1 VDRCLYRVG
10 PQEGLTLLAA
20 LVVAGAPAWRIAQ
33 LLERGGARVNA
44 RSRTLGTTALSHQ
57 GIIAASARLLLARP
71 DVDVNLLDE
80 DGYSALANHCTDEVW
95 DDEDGERQADAV
107 VALLLERPDIG
118 ASLYAKPV
126 AVQARTGRLF
136 GRASPLVHAAMHG
149 RAGAARLILA
159 VRGLDLRAAR
169 VDEALV
175 AAMRLVYTHNFA
187 DAAKGRKVSREI
199 SGLLLATGAVDPHFE
214 AAAEDYFAGTLGKE
228 GLLNVAL
235 RCHRAVAA
243 ETVRTLR
250 ALRPTID
257 PNRRGPDGR
266 TPLLLLAESHGADA
280 DTVRALLSTGPADG
294 AGVGVDFAVTDEHGR
309 SALHIACDAGNSSV
323 VGALLAAPAYAPPD
337 CRPVLAA
344 RWSDAIFERFDP
356 NEHAAALSAVEEL
369 AEPLRPDGAGSSS
382 LKLLDVL
389 RGDARFLMQG
399 DGAKAKVSLR
409 RRRGGGGEAAS
420 LSAGAS
426 APAPAAGPALAD
438 VNARDKFGRTALIA
452 ACIGIAR
459 GYDSPA
465 ARRPPPPN
473 SYRACAYELL
483 KNPAVE
489 VCEISGNSLALRVLA
504 RRPDDGAAC
513 ALARAIAER
522 SGGPSIGLD
531 VILTRER
538 ERLAATVAA
547 IAANEREAS
556 GSKSRGVSARKQA
569 FMQGQ
574 LSARAAG
581 LEELRASCEARVRA
595 AEEQLRTHGPHGVAA
610 LLPWRPAPGAPEEG
624 DEAAVNFVFVDA
636 RLKAPPGLM

>member
-1 VDRCLYRVG
+1 M
-10 PQEGLTLLAA
+10 
-20 LVVAGAPAWRIAQ
+20 
-33 LLERGGARVNA
+33 
-44 RSRTLGTTALSHQ
+44 
-57 GIIAASARLLLARP
+57 
-71 DVDVNLLDE
+71 NLLDE
-80 DGYSALANHCTDEVW
+80 DGYSALADHCTGEFW
-95 DDEDGERQADAV
+95 DDEQGERQSDAV
-107 VALLLERPDIG
+107 IALLLERPDIG

-126 AVQARTGRLF
+126 ALQARTGRLL

-149 RAGAARLILA
+149 RAGAVRLILA

-175 AAMRLVYTHNFA
+175 AAMRLVYTHRFA
-187 DAAKGRKVSREI
+187 DAEKGREVSNEI
-199 SGLLLATGAVDPHFE
+199 SSMLLATGAVDPHFE
-214 AAAEDYFAGTLGKE
+214 TAAEDYFAGPQGKE

-250 ALRPTID
+250 ALRPAID

-266 TPLLLLAESHGADA
+266 TPLLLLAASHGADA
-280 DTVRALLSTGPADG
+280 DTVRALLSTGPADC
-294 AGVGVDFAVTDEHGR
+294 AGVEVDFAVTDEHGR
-309 SALHIACDAGNSSV
+309 SALHIACDAGNTSV

-344 RWSDAIFERFDP
+344 RWGDAVFERFDP
-356 NEHAAALSAVEEL
+356 NEHAAALSVVEVL
-369 AEPLRPDGAGSSS
+369 AAPLRPDGAGSSS

-389 RGDARFLMQG
+389 RGDARFLVQG

-409 RRRGGGGEAAS
+409 RRRGGAGEAAS
-420 LSAGAS
+420 SSSGAS

-438 VNARDKFGRTALIA
+438 VNARDKFGRTALVA

-465 ARRPPPPN
+465 AWQRPPPPS
-473 SYRACAYELL
+473 SYRACANELL
-483 KNPAVE
+483 ENPAVE
-489 VCEISGNSLALRVLA
+489 VCEISGFSLALRVLA
-504 RRPDDGAAC
+504 RCPHDGAAC
-513 ALARAIAER
+513 ALTRAIAER

-547 IAANEREAS
+547 IAVNERGAS
-556 GSKSRGVSARKQA
+556 SSNNRGDSARKQA

-574 LSARAAG
+574 LGARAAE
-581 LEELRASCEARVRA
+581 LEAMRASDEARVRA

-610 LLPWRPAPGAPEEG
+610 LLPWRPVPGAPEEG
-624 DEAAVNFVFVDA
+624 DEAAVNFVL
-636 RLKAPPGLM
+636 RR